1 MPANES
7 RFKQD
12 EKSGLFMSQ
21 IMTYRK
27 RFNLIVCLASI
38 VFGIGLYWH
47 TLDYPFELDDV
58 LNIVNNHY
66 IRLQRLDFESLH
78 NAAFKSILKT
88 RPIANLSFAL
98 NYYFSEY
105 RPAPYRLTN
114 IFIHIINGLLIYA
127 LSVMTL
133 RLLHG
138 QASTGAEKTGN
149 WDVISADAIQPV
161 GAVAA
166 IVWLVHPLH
175 TQSVIYVVQRMNS
188 LAACF
193 YLGALCLYIRG
204 RLVPERKLRIIYF
217 ISAVFSWILALGC
230 KEIAATLPIVIIV
243 YEWFF
248 FQQLN
253 LSWLRERA
261 IVWGVL
267 LLIFGLIALYFLGD
281 SPIQNILSGYRV
293 RDFTLL
299 ERQLTQFRVI
309 ALYLSLIFLPL
320 PGRMNLEHHFT
331 KSISLFEP
339 ITTLITFF
347 LIIGLV
353 ALAVVMSK
361 RSRLLAFCILWF
373 FIHLAI
379 ESSIIPLEMAFE
391 HRTYLPC
398 FGIIMFAVLVIWH
411 KLPSVFNLRYA
422 LAAAVVL
429 LLSTATVARSFVW
442 QSELTLWTDC
452 VNKSPNKARSH
463 GNLCYAL
470 IRADELNEAKAE
482 CFAAVQLDP
491 KYYNGYN
498 LLAIISEKHGDY
510 KKAKSYYKRAL
521 SIYPDFADA
530 NYNYG
535 NFLVKEDQLDEG
547 IKYLRRARKQYP
559 KNWNVLLALGKGL
572 AKKGNIDEAIKY
584 FKEVIALAPEKSAG
598 YTKMGIALVKK
609 GRLAEAISYFK
620 NAAELSPE
628 STLAWYHL
636 GNGYLSWR
644 KFDQAL
650 EQYKHVLDLEPNHAK
665 AHYQIGNIAFLQ
677 KKYDKARSWLNQTQ
691 KLEPGFIN
699 VYGLLGQIDFLENK
713 LEAAAENW
721 LKVIKHQPKN
731 VRALK
736 SIGDI
741 MLKKGDYD
749 AALPYYTEVL
759 ALNSGNAIVHNNIA
773 AIYAQ
778 KNNIEKAI
786 EHYQRAISLKP
797 DYADARKNL
806 KAVQNLLRQKDKHSK
821 IVISQ

>member
-1 MPANES
+1 MPANEV
-7 RFKQD
+7 RFKRD
-12 EKSGLFMSQ
+12 EKFRLFMSQ
-21 IMTYRK
+21 IMTHEK

-38 VFGIGLYWH
+38 VLGIGLYWH

-58 LNIVNNHY
+58 LNIVNNHH

-78 NAAFKSILKT
+78 NAAFKSIIKT
-88 RPIANLSFAL
+88 RPVANLSFAL

-105 RPAPYRLTN
+105 SPAPYRLVN

-133 RLLHG
+133 RLLHV
-138 QASTGAEKTGN
+138 QSSTVTEKEGN
-149 WDVISADAIQPV
+149 LDVISADAIQPV
-161 GAVAA
+161 GAVVALL
-166 IVWLVHPLH
+166 WLVHPLH

-204 RLVPERKLRIIYF
+204 RLVRERKWRIIFF
-217 ISAVFSWILALGC
+217 IFAVFSWILALGS
-230 KEIAATLPIVIIV
+230 KEIAATLPVVIII

-248 FQQLN
+248 FQQLSR
-253 LSWLRERA
+253 SWLRERVM
-261 IVWGVL
+261 VWGVL
-267 LLIFGLIALYFLGD
+267 LLTFGLIALYFLGD
-281 SPIQNILSGYRV
+281 SPIQHILSGYRV

-309 ALYLSLIFLPL
+309 AFYLSLIFLPL

-347 LIIGLV
+347 LIIGMIV
-353 ALAVVMSK
+353 LAVMMSK

-379 ESSIIPLEMAFE
+379 ESSIIPLEMVFE

-398 FGIIMFAVLVIWH
+398 FGIIMFIVLVVWH
-411 KLPSVFNLRYA
+411 KLPSAFNLRYVLA
-422 LAAAVVL
+422 AAAVVL
-429 LLSTATVARSFVW
+429 LSTATVTRSFVW
-442 QSELTLWTDC
+442 QSELTLWADC
-452 VNKSPNKARSH
+452 TNKSPNKARTH

-470 IRADELNEAKAE
+470 IRADDLNEAKDE
-482 CFAAVQLDP
+482 CFTSVQLDP

-498 LLAIISEKHGDY
+498 LLAIIFEKHGDY
-510 KKAKSYYKRAL
+510 EKAKSYYKKAL
-521 SIYPDFADA
+521 SLYPGFADA

-535 NFLVKEDQLDEG
+535 NLLVKEGQLDEG
-547 IKYLRRARKQYP
+547 IKHLGLARDKYP
-559 KNWNVLLALGKGL
+559 KNWNVLLALGKSS

-584 FKEVIALAPEKSAG
+584 FKEAIALAPEKSGG
-598 YTKMGIALVKK
+598 YSKMGIALVKK

-628 STLAWYHL
+628 STLVWYQL
-636 GNGYLSWR
+636 GNCYLTWK
-644 KFDQAL
+644 KFDIAL
-650 EQYKHVLDLEPNHAK
+650 DQYKHVLDLEPNHVK
-665 AHYQIGNIAFLQ
+665 AHYQIGSVAFMQ
-677 KKYDKARSWLNQTQ
+677 KKYDKARSWLKQTQ
-691 KLEPGFIN
+691 KLDPDFIN
-699 VYGLLGQIDFLENK
+699 AYELLGQIDFLENK
-713 LEAAAENW
+713 LDAAAENW
-721 LKVIKHQPKN
+721 LKVINHQPKN

-736 SIGDI
+736 IIGDI

-749 AALPYYTEVL
+749 AALPYYTE
-759 ALNSGNAIVHNNIA
+759 ALELNPDNAVVHNNIA
-773 AIYAQ
+773 AIYVR
-778 KNNIEKAI
+778 KNNIKKAVQ
-786 EHYQRAISLKP
+786 HYQRAISLKP

-806 KAVQNLLRQKDKHSK
+806 KVIQKLPR
-821 IVISQ
+821 

>member
-1 MPANES
+1 
-7 RFKQD
+7 
-12 EKSGLFMSQ
+12 MSQ
-21 IMTYRK
+21 IMTYEK

-38 VFGIGLYWH
+38 VLGIGLYWH

-58 LNIVNNHY
+58 LNIVNNHH
-66 IRLQRLDFESLH
+66 IRLQLLDFESLY
-78 NAAFKSILKT
+78 NAAFKSIIKT
-88 RPIANLSFAL
+88 RPVANLSFAL

-105 RPAPYRLTN
+105 SPAPYRLVN

-133 RLLHG
+133 RLLHA
-138 QASTGAEKTGN
+138 QSSTVTEKEGN
-149 WDVISADAIQPV
+149 LDVISADAIQPV
-161 GAVAA
+161 GAVVALL
-166 IVWLVHPLH
+166 WLVHPLH

-204 RLVPERKLRIIYF
+204 RLVPERKWKIIFF
-217 ISAVFSWILALGC
+217 IFAVFSWILALGC
-230 KEIAATLPIVIIV
+230 KEIAGILPVVIII

-248 FQQLN
+248 FQQLSR
-253 LSWLRERA
+253 SWLRERVM
-261 IVWGVL
+261 VWGVL
-267 LLIFGLIALYFLGD
+267 LLTFGLIALYFLGD
-281 SPIQNILSGYRV
+281 NPIQNILSGYRV

-309 ALYLSLIFLPL
+309 AFYLSLIFLPL

-347 LIIGLV
+347 LIIGLIV
-353 ALAVVMSK
+353 LAVVMSR

-379 ESSIIPLEMAFE
+379 ESSIIPLEMVFE

-398 FGIIMFAVLVIWH
+398 FGIIMLLVLVVWH
-411 KLPSVFNLRYA
+411 KLPSVFNLRYILA
-422 LAAAVVL
+422 AAAVVL
-429 LLSTATVARSFVW
+429 LSTATVTRSFVW
-442 QSELTLWTDC
+442 QSELTLWADC
-452 VNKSPNKARSH
+452 TKKSPNKARAH

-470 IRADELNEAKAE
+470 IKTDDLNEAKDE
-482 CFAAVQLDP
+482 CFTSVQLDP

-498 LLAIISEKHGDY
+498 LLAIIFEKHGDHE
-510 KKAKSYYKRAL
+510 KAKSYYKKAL
-521 SIYPDFADA
+521 GLYPGFADA

-535 NFLVKEDQLDEG
+535 NLLVKEGQLDEG
-547 IKYLRRARKQYP
+547 IKHLGLARNKYP
-559 KNWNVLLALGKGL
+559 KNWNVLLALGKSS

-584 FKEVIALAPEKSAG
+584 FKEVIALAPEKSGG
-598 YTKMGIALVKK
+598 YSKMGIALVKK

-628 STLAWYHL
+628 STLVWYQL
-636 GNGYLSWR
+636 GDCYLTWK
-644 KFDQAL
+644 KFDIAL
-650 EQYKHVLDLEPNHAK
+650 DQYKHVLDLEPNHVK
-665 AHYQIGNIAFLQ
+665 AHYQIGSVAFMQ
-677 KKYDKARSWLNQTQ
+677 KKYDKARSWLKQTQ
-691 KLEPGFIN
+691 KLDPDFIN
-699 VYGLLGQIDFLENK
+699 AYELLGRIDFLENK
-713 LEAAAENW
+713 LDAAAEN
-721 LKVIKHQPKN
+721 LRKVINHQPKN

-736 SIGDI
+736 IIGDI

-759 ALNSGNAIVHNNIA
+759 VLNPDNAVVHNNIA
-773 AIYAQ
+773 VIYAR
-778 KNNIEKAI
+778 KNNIKKAI
-786 EHYQRAISLKP
+786 QHYQRAVSLKP

-806 KAVQNLLRQKDKHSK
+806 KVIQKLPK
-821 IVISQ
+821 

>member
-1 MPANES
+1 
-7 RFKQD
+7 
-12 EKSGLFMSQ
+12 
-21 IMTYRK
+21 
-27 RFNLIVCLASI
+27 
-38 VFGIGLYWH
+38 
-47 TLDYPFELDDV
+47 
-58 LNIVNNHY
+58 
-66 IRLQRLDFESLH
+66 
-78 NAAFKSILKT
+78 
-88 RPIANLSFAL
+88 
-98 NYYFSEY
+98 
-105 RPAPYRLTN
+105 
-114 IFIHIINGLLIYA
+114 
-127 LSVMTL
+127 MTL

-161 GAVAA
+161 GAIVAF
-166 IVWLVHPLH
+166 VWLVHPLH

-230 KEIAATLPIVIIV
+230 KEIAATLPIIIII

-253 LSWLRERA
+253 RSWLRERA

-267 LLIFGLIALYFLGD
+267 LLVFGLIALYFLGD
-281 SPIQNILSGYRV
+281 SPIQNILSGYRA

-429 LLSTATVARSFVW
+429 LLSTATVTRSFVW

-470 IRADELNEAKAE
+470 IKADELNEAKAE

-510 KKAKSYYKRAL
+510 KKAKSYYKKAL

-584 FKEVIALAPEKSAG
+584 FKEVIALVPEKSAG

-609 GRLAEAISYFK
+609 GRLAKAISYFK

-628 STLAWYHL
+628 STLVWYHL
-636 GNGYLSWR
+636 GNGYLSWG

-650 EQYKHVLDLEPNHAK
+650 DQYKHVLDLEPNHVK
-665 AHYQIGNIAFLQ
+665 AHYQIGNVAFLQ
-677 KKYDKARSWLNQTQ
+677 KKYDKARSWMKQTQ
-691 KLEPGFIN
+691 KLAPGFIN
-699 VYGLLGQIDFLENK
+699 VCELLGQIDFLENK
-713 LEAAAENW
+713 LDASAENW

-736 SIGDI
+736 SMGDI

-749 AALPYYTEVL
+749 DALPYYTEVL
-759 ALNSGNAIVHNNIA
+759 ALNPDNAIVHNNIA

-806 KAVQNLLRQKDKHSK
+806 KAIQNLLRQKDKRSK